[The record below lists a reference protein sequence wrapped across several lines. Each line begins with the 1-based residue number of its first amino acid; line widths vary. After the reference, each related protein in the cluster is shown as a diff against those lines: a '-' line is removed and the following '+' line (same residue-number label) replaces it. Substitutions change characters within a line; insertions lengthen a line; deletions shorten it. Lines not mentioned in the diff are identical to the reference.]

1 MSSNLSLSCV
11 VWSETGDRLYSFE
24 QAAYLTQTSDLLL
37 ERFARLGLIEPVGI
51 MLRRQD
57 LFRVVQ
63 IQRLRRDL
71 NLNWVGAAMVLDM
84 ATEIAQLKAQLRA
97 YRAELQIR
105 NSLIRN

>member
-1 MSSNLSLSCV
+1 MTTGLGLSQI

-24 QAAYLTQTSDLLL
+24 QAAYFTQTSVPLL
-37 ERFARLGLIEPVGI
+37 ERFVALGILEPAGI

-57 LFRVVQ
+57 LIRVVQ

-71 NLNWVGAAMVLDM
+71 GLNLVGAAIVLDM

-97 YRAELQIR
+97 YQKI
-105 NSLIRN
+105 

>member
-11 VWSETGDRLYSFE
+11 VWTEAGDRLYSFE
-24 QAAYLTQTSDLLL
+24 QAAHLTQTSVLLL

-57 LFRVVQ
+57 MFRVVQ
-63 IQRLRRDL
+63 IQRLHRDL

-84 ATEIAQLKAQLRA
+84 VTEIDQLKAQLRA

-105 NSLIRN
+105 NS